1 MLIFQTVLDLQ
12 KHIRSEKRKGKKIGF
27 APTMG
32 ALHEG
37 HLELIRLAQKDCDVT
52 VCSIFVNPT
61 QFNDPKDLEKYPR
74 TVEKDSAMLAS
85 GGCNILFLPSV
96 AEIYPPDVDLRN
108 RYDFKQ
114 LTQVME
120 GAFRPGHF
128 DGMAQVVKRLVDI
141 VKPNALYMGQKDF
154 QQFSIV
160 KNMLKQMRSRTRLV
174 RCATVREADGL
185 AMSSRNV
192 RLTPENRAAAPK
204 IYATLCWIKENL
216 EKIPLRTLETE
227 ATARLNAIPDFK
239 VEYVGIVDAITLLPV
254 EKPSD
259 TKNMVVCTALW
270 AGNVRLIDNV
280 VLKE

>member
-1 MLIFQTVLDLQ
+1 MLRFETVISLQ

-74 TVEKDSAMLAS
+74 TVEKDSKMLESA
-85 GGCNILFLPSV
+85 GCNILFLPSV
-96 AEIYPPDVDLRN
+96 AEIYPPNVDLRN

-141 VKPNALYMGQKDF
+141 VKPQGLYMGQKDF

-160 KNMLKQMRSRTRLV
+160 KNMLKQMRTRTRLIM
-174 RCATVREADGL
+174 CATMREADGL

-192 RLTPENRAAAPK
+192 RLTLENRAQAPQ
-204 IYATLCWIKENL
+204 IYAQLCCIKENL
-216 EKIPLRTLETE
+216 
-227 ATARLNAIPDFK
+227 
-239 VEYVGIVDAITLLPV
+239 
-254 EKPSD
+254 
-259 TKNMVVCTALW
+259 
-270 AGNVRLIDNV
+270 
-280 VLKE
+280 

>member
-1 MLIFQTVLDLQ
+1 MLIFKTVIALQ

-74 TVEKDSAMLAS
+74 TVEKDSKMLESA
-85 GGCNILFLPSV
+85 GCDILFVPSV
-96 AEIYPPDVDLRN
+96 EEIYPPNMDLRN

-128 DGMAQVVKRLVDI
+128 DGMAQVVKRLIDI
-141 VKPNALYMGQKDF
+141 VKPHGLYMGQKDF

-160 KNMLKQMRSRTRLV
+160 KNMLKQMRTRTHLLM
-174 RCATVREADGL
+174 CATVREADGL

-192 RLTPENRAAAPK
+192 RLTPENRAQAPK
-204 IYATLCWIKENL
+204 IYAALCWIKENL
-216 EKIPLRTLETE
+216 EKSPLRELETE
-227 ATARLNAIPDFK
+227 VTNRLNAIPDFK
-239 VEYVGIVDAITLLPV
+239 VEYVNIVDAITLLPV
-254 EKPSD
+254 ENPADAKEI
-259 TKNMVVCTALW
+259 VVCTALW

-280 VLKE
+280 VLK